1 MGVARSLWAPRAPVT
16 CAAVTLQVTDA
27 SRPWWTLGGA
37 CTGLFVLMLDSTI
50 IGLALPAIQRELDA
64 SPSGLQWVMNGYLLV
79 IAALVVTGGRLGD
92 IYGRRAVFTIGLAV
106 FAGGSVLSGAASSE
120 EALIAGRVVQGIGAA
135 AMLPLSLAIVS
146 DAFPGDQQARA
157 LGIWA
162 AISALALA
170 VGPLVGGLLVD
181 VDWRLIFWINVPVLA
196 VGVAVMLGVV
206 PETRDETAVH
216 RLDIAGLVL
225 LAGGLIALVLPLV
238 ESTEWGLGSAR
249 TLGVL
254 GLGAALLV
262 AFWAVEH
269 RVAQPIVEFA
279 LFRNGPYF
287 GASAAAFALVGTWWS
302 LIFFQPQYLEGSLGH
317 SATATGLLILPVTAP
332 MIVIS
337 PLAGRLIARFGARGL
352 MTVGMLCGVAGLV
365 FLTQITD
372 TSGYG
377 RLLPGYLLFGVA
389 LGLVYA
395 PMSSAAMAAMPPAK
409 TGIASGVL
417 AMDRV
422 LAGALGLAVTGAVF
436 QSLIDDQSFPV
447 ALAHSTWV
455 LVGLLA
461 VGTVLTWLFVRSP
474 SKSAPDPAVRPSERR
489 HHLQHRFHV

>member
-1 MGVARSLWAPRAPVT
+1 M
-16 CAAVTLQVTDA
+16 
-27 SRPWWTLGGA
+27 
-37 CTGLFVLMLDSTI
+37 
-50 IGLALPAIQRELDA
+50 
-64 SPSGLQWVMNGYLLV
+64 
-79 IAALVVTGGRLGD
+79 
-92 IYGRRAVFTIGLAV
+92 
-106 FAGGSVLSGAASSE
+106 
-120 EALIAGRVVQGIGAA
+120 
-135 AMLPLSLAIVS
+135 
-146 DAFPGDQQARA
+146 
-157 LGIWA
+157 IWA

-170 VGPLVGGLLVD
+170 IGPLVGGLLVD

-206 PETRDETAVH
+206 PETRDESATH
-216 RLDIAGLVL
+216 RLDLAGLVL
-225 LAGGLIALVLPLV
+225 LAAGLIALVLPLV

-254 GLGAALLV
+254 GLGVALMV
-262 AFWAVEH
+262 AFWVVEH

-302 LIFFQPQYLEGSLGH
+302 LIFFQPQYLEGPLGH

-365 FLTQITD
+365 LLTQITD

-395 PMSSAAMAAMPPAK
+395 PMSSAAMAAMPSEK

-422 LAGALGLAVTGAVF
+422 LAGALALAVTGAVF
-436 QSLIDDQSFPV
+436 QSLVDDQSFAL

-461 VGTVLTWLFVRSP
+461 VGTRAHVAVRALGARAHARSGGGRLAVPTGAAPPPSP
-474 SKSAPDPAVRPSERR
+474 PPLPSLAVRYGPRGVVCGGSTRSVGRRTLVAWRRSSHTRAPRTDWSPRSTSSAPPS
-489 HHLQHRFHV
+489 